1 MVTPAQPQEVDQ
13 TIEFVESP
21 DTDVDTDVSSVVE
34 ETNTTDTTEA
44 TDTEVTSTPVDT
56 PPAEPVAT
64 ATEEP
69 PTPAAPQVDQAALDE
84 LKQRREAEQ
93 NQKWRDQ
100 LGQQARTYQQQLTE
114 AGYLPEQAREQA
126 RRYIQTEQ
134 RVRQQEQE
142 SAQMLGFV
150 EGRQA
155 AATHFMKKHGLAT
168 QQMLDDLLALQRAN
182 TPAEMEQEAKRI
194 KEHRDLRSENTR
206 LKQGQVPPQTFDNSQ
221 GAAEATSNDQRLLD
235 AYNNGDRSEAA
246 VKAARRFA
254 FGS

>member
-21 DTDVDTDVSSVVE
+21 DTDVDTDVSPVTDVV
-34 ETNTTDTTEA
+34 DTTEVV
-44 TDTEVTSTPVDT
+44 DTETTPVSADT
-56 PPAEPVAT
+56 SSAAPVAT

-69 PTPAAPQVDQAALDE
+69 PPPAAPQVDQAALNE
-84 LKQRREAEQ
+84 LQQRRAAEQ
-93 NQKWRDQ
+93 QQQWRDQ

-114 AGYLPEQAREQA
+114 AGYLPEQARDQA
-126 RRYIQTEQ
+126 RKYIQTEQ
-134 RVRQQEQE
+134 RIRQQEQE

-235 AYNNGDRSEAA
+235 AYNNGDRSEASI
-246 VKAARRFA
+246 KAARRFA

>member
-21 DTDVDTDVSSVVE
+21 DTDVDTDVSPVTDVV
-34 ETNTTDTTEA
+34 DTTEVV
-44 TDTEVTSTPVDT
+44 DTETTLVSADTSS
-56 PPAEPVAT
+56 AAPVAT

-69 PTPAAPQVDQAALDE
+69 PPPAAPQVDQAALNE
-84 LKQRREAEQ
+84 LQQRRAAEQ
-93 NQKWRDQ
+93 QQQWRDQ

-114 AGYLPEQAREQA
+114 AGYLPEQARDQA
-126 RRYIQTEQ
+126 RKYIQTEQ
-134 RVRQQEQE
+134 RVRQKEQE

-246 VKAARRFA
+246 IKAARRFA